1 LSSVDCRLQADTTED
16 YENRAATASFNSDDS
31 ERDGGFK
38 VNRLNRDLLTD
49 FGLPLKSISE
59 VNELERKL
67 EDEEHLNN
75 MVRAY

>member
-1 LSSVDCRLQADTTED
+1 MTQSVMEVLKSTDET
-16 YENRAATASFNSDDS
+16 
-31 ERDGGFK
+31 
-38 VNRLNRDLLTD
+38 RDLLTD

-75 MVRAY
+75 LVRAY